1 MPRWRLLSTSTS
13 QLKYTATCT
22 KNVGQSGKVARLK
35 VHTSYIC
42 LQDVNF
48 VVQPAG
54 REKVLR
60 EQKKNVH
67 AFVKGYMISAR
78 TMNRRNRDIEWTMD
92 AITYNP
98 YKHPHFTCG
107 EWEVIHAELVDMDID
122 AECDPV
128 IGYGIQIKAKKV
140 QDSA

>member
-1 MPRWRLLSTSTS
+1 MVCRDGR
-13 QLKYTATCT
+13 
-22 KNVGQSGKVARLK
+22 

-54 REKVLR
+54 REKVLK
-60 EQKKNVH
+60 EKKKNVH

-128 IGYGIQIKAKKV
+128 IGYGIKIKAKKV
-140 QDSA
+140 QESS